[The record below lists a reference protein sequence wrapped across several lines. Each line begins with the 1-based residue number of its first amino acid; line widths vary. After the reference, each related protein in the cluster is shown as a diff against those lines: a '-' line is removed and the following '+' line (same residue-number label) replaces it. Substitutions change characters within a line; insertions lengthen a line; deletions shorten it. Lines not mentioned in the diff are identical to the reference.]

1 MRTTRSPDPRGGGA
15 VPIAGEPRP
24 NERGRRLAL
33 PLDGWP
39 RITDDNVV
47 EATFSIPDGPRLELE
62 LPPRL
67 ESWNRYDDPEQAALR
82 EFVAHVRQR
91 IAPILDSTDGHLA
104 FRLDVGL
111 PDRIDPL
118 WERDL
123 DNYLFPIARDLS
135 SRVVSVWGTKGRA
148 PQSFVRLA
156 PAVEVYPGPEWQ
168 RFAVS
173 RSSGTE
179 QLWKSAVRR
188 AVESAAELPAGPVG
202 IQLAFSVGQG
212 RRWSSLWKSSIDA
225 LDRLLGRTYPERDWN
240 PQDGRIV
247 RLGLHQGIDPR
258 LGNDVEMVVYARA
271 ADETWPELAW
281 LSGMDPPRREALRV
295 QYRGKL
301 RAIAERQAGLAE
313 SAVTRSRRSRTNL
326 DPESRLA
333 EVTEFRN
340 NDDGYLA
347 WLAGHPDGYVI
358 NILRGLNAGTARI
371 HRVRCRT
378 IIGKPPRGGSWTGS
392 YIKICAD
399 ELTQLDRW
407 SDKYVGQALARCG
420 ICQPLDFTT
429 GIGRHDSYG

>member
-1 MRTTRSPDPRGGGA
+1 M
-15 VPIAGEPRP
+15 
-24 NERGRRLAL
+24 
-33 PLDGWP
+33 DGWP
-39 RITDDNVV
+39 PITDDDVV
-47 EATFSIPDGPRLELE
+47 EATFSIPDGPRIALE

-67 ESWNRYDDPEQAALR
+67 ESWNRYDDPEQVSLR

-91 IAPILDSTDGHLA
+91 IAPTLDSTDGRFA

-135 SRVVSVWGTKGRA
+135 PRVVSVWGTKGRA

-156 PAVEVYPGPEWQ
+156 PAALAVPGPEWQ
-168 RFAVS
+168 RFTVA
-173 RSSGTE
+173 RSPGTE
-179 QLWKSAVRR
+179 QPWKLAVRR
-188 AVESAAELPAGPVG
+188 AVESAAELPDGPVG

-212 RRWSSLWKSSIDA
+212 RRWTSLWKSSIDA

-247 RLGLHQGIDPR
+247 RLGLHQVIDPR
-258 LGNDVEMVVYARA
+258 LGNDVEMVVYARV

-281 LSGMDPPRREALRV
+281 LSGMDPPRRDALRV

-313 SAVTRSRRSRTNL
+313 ATVTRSRRSRTDL
-326 DPESRLA
+326 HPDSQLA

-340 NDDGYLA
+340 NDAGYLA
-347 WLAGHPDGYVI
+347 WLAAHPDGYVI
-358 NILRGLNAGTARI
+358 NILRGLNASTARI
-371 HRVRCRT
+371 HRAQCRT
-378 IIGKPPRGGSWTGS
+378 IIGKPPRGGQWTGP

-399 ELTQLDRW
+399 ESTQLDRW
-407 SDKYVGQALARCG
+407 SYKYVGQAIPRCA
-420 ICQPLDFTT
+420 ICQPLDVTT
-429 GIGRHDSYG
+429 GVGRDGSCG